1 MTLKTLRVRPREHKN
16 VTEEV
21 KKSRAA
27 ESTVSGTGGN
37 YAQTP
42 AVLEGTTGISDEIK
56 RINRAFCHPAHDYSA
71 HHQAFCG
78 PVLSPT

>member
-56 RINRAFCHPAHDYSA
+56 RINRAFCHPAHDYSTC
-71 HHQAFCG
+71 HPAFYCLI
-78 PVLSPT
+78 LSPI

>member
-56 RINRAFCHPAHDYSA
+56 RINRAFCHPAHGYSTY
-71 HHQAFCG
+71 HPAFWC
-78 PVLSPT
+78 PILSPI

>member
-42 AVLEGTTGISDEIK
+42 AVLEGTTGIRDEIK

-71 HHQAFCG
+71 HRPTFYG
-78 PVLSPT
+78 PVL

>member
-56 RINRAFCHPAHDYSA
+56 RINRAFCNPAHDYSA
-71 HHQAFCG
+71 HRPTFYG
-78 PVLSPT
+78 PVL

>member
-42 AVLEGTTGISDEIK
+42 AVLKGLTGISDEIK

-71 HHQAFCG
+71 CHPAFWY
-78 PVLSPT
+78 PILSPI

>member
-42 AVLEGTTGISDEIK
+42 TVLEGTTGISD
-56 RINRAFCHPAHDYSA
+56 
-71 HHQAFCG
+71 
-78 PVLSPT
+78 

>member
-1 MTLKTLRVRPREHKN
+1 MTLKTLRVRPQEHEN

-71 HHQAFCG
+71 CHPAFWY
-78 PVLSPT
+78 PILSPI

>member
-56 RINRAFCHPAHDYSA
+56 RINRAFSHPAHDYSA
-71 HHQAFCG
+71 HRPTFCG
-78 PVLSPT
+78 PVL

>member
-27 ESTVSGTGGN
+27 ESTVSGTGVN

-42 AVLEGTTGISDEIK
+42 ALGEGSAGISGEIK
-56 RINRAFCHPAHDYSA
+56 RIIRAFCHPAHDYSA
-71 HHQAFCG
+71 HRPTFYG
-78 PVLSPT
+78 PVL